1 VVSGP
6 VETLPDVTCPVDQ
19 LPADAVHAVA
29 LVEDQ
34 VRVDAPPLATVV
46 GFAVREA
53 VGTGGGGPDT
63 VTVADA
69 LALPPG
75 PVQVTE

>member
-1 VVSGP
+1 VALGP
-6 VETLPDVTCPVDQ
+6 DQ
-19 LPADAVHAVA
+19 SPDAVHAVA
-29 LVEDQ
+29 LVDAQ
-34 VRVDAPPLATVV
+34 VRVDAPPLATEV

-53 VGTGGGGPDT
+53 LGTGGGNT

-75 PVQVTE
+75 PVQLTE